1 MMVLGLYASA
11 FGQVNINKKILG
23 NGAVNSSN
31 GAYRIVGTVRVGE
44 LPATPEALGE
54 GLNYQILG
62 EVRITTT
69 AADMFSEST
78 ARSGGCVVSDGGQ
91 DIAQRGIVWS
101 LAANPTLLTNEL
113 GHTEDGS
120 GMGAFTS
127 QMTGLNQ
134 STLYHV
140 RAYATNSE
148 GTNYYANEITFTT
161 IPTLGQWGLIAFG
174 GLIAVIGGAVVWR
187 RFV

>member
-1 MMVLGLYASA
+1 MFGILSFASA
-11 FGQVNINKKILG
+11 QYNIDKKTIG

-31 GAYRIVGTVRVGE
+31 GAYRIVGTVRVGQ
-44 LPATPEALGE
+44 LPATPEALSE
-54 GLNYQILG
+54 GFNYQIFDAIG
-62 EVRITTT
+62 ITTT
-69 AADMFSEST
+69 AADMFTETT
-78 ARSGGCVVSDGGQ
+78 ARSGGCVVSDGGY
-91 DIAQRGIVWS
+91 DITQRGIVWS
-101 LAANPTLLTNEL
+101 LAANPTLETNEL

-127 QMTGLNQ
+127 QLTGLNQ

-140 RAYATNSE
+140 RAYAINSQ
-148 GTNYYANEITFTT
+148 GINYASEITFTT

-174 GLIAVIGGAVVWR
+174 SLIAVIGGVVVWR